1 MGSGEYSGVRGRQ
14 RNILILIFLKRTK
27 KENDEAPND
36 NFFSL
41 STIITTKS
49 HNFNH
54 KFELTTTITITITTT
69 LIPITIPIPMPIPN
83 TIRIVVRIAYHRFW
97 IT

>member
-41 STIITTKS
+41 STIMTTKI

-54 KFELTTTITITITTT
+54 KFELTTTITITTT
-69 LIPITIPIPMPIPN
+69 LIPITIPIPILSEL
-83 TIRIVVRIAYHRFW
+83 
-97 IT
+97 